1 MDTLAISRSL
11 RDAELEQPAAEAI
24 TSAIR
29 DAVDSS
35 AASKADLEKAVQQ
48 LDGKID
54 RSVERL
60 DAKIDRVAERLEAKI
75 DKSIQA
81 LELKMVWWIVGAGGL
96 FALLQVAARFL
107 LP

>member
-1 MDTLAISRSL
+1 MDTLAISRRL
-11 RDAELEQPAAEAI
+11 RDAGLEQPAAEAI

-29 DAVDSS
+29 DAADSS
-35 AASKADLEKAVQQ
+35 AASKADLDNAVHQ
-48 LDGKID
+48 LE
-54 RSVERL
+54 RAVERL
-60 DAKIDRVAERLEAKI
+60 DAKI

-81 LELKMVWWIVGAGGL
+81 LELKMVWWIVGAGGV